1 MVVSLKNNSKVSH
14 NTAKFVRSRNLNHLT
29 VIEDKEKDF
38 DYIMVHKKIIN
49 SKTCVADLCKFIS
62 CEECPK
68 FDKKINW

>member
-1 MVVSLKNNSKVSH
+1 MTTKEQTYSIIK
-14 NTAKFVRSRNLNHLT
+14 
-29 VIEDKEKDF
+29 IEDKEKDF
-38 DYIMVHKKIIN
+38 DYIIVHKKIIN